1 MRVERIRLRNFK
13 CYGDADL
20 TLHHG
25 VTVVHGVNGS
35 GKSTLLEAV
44 FFALYGS
51 KALDDRTLDDVITTG
66 EEEAEVELAFTH
78 DGGDYR
84 IERHL
89 TLRGDRATTTK
100 CVLETGTET
109 IEGARDVRREVTKLL
124 RMDADAF
131 VNCAYVRQGE
141 VNKLIHASPG
151 DRQDMIDDLLQLGA
165 LEEYRERASDARL
178 GVKTVL
184 DGQREVRDNLQEQVE
199 TKEDKGLHERLNGL
213 ESKRTEVGGQIEHYE
228 SQREEAERTLETA
241 EDVLERHE
249 ETRAE
254 MADLAEEIESL
265 RSTITETEGE
275 REDLKE
281 RIRARRDELEEYED
295 ERAELLSEAE
305 IEGGIDE
312 GVDVATDADLDVGL
326 DLDLDLETGRDTTP
340 DLDPATSNETVDDL
354 IERLE
359 ADDETLREGLEEL
372 RLAIQEHTGE
382 VTRLRERADELEA
395 EAESK
400 RADADDLAE
409 TLAEDEAAIE
419 ERETTVEELGEEID
433 TRRSE
438 FEDAPIAFGEA
449 ADHREELASEREDC
463 RSDLA
468 DVSAQIDATTAS
480 IEEGEELLEAG
491 KCPECGQPVEDSPH
505 VDVLE
510 ERREELAD
518 LEERR
523 EELRDDLDSLE
534 ERLERADELCEVERE
549 VERLEDRRENMTRL
563 LAEKRETLADRRDQR
578 EQLRGRA
585 DELEADAEQK
595 RADAEAIED
604 TADERRGELGEIN
617 GARSGLKE
625 TLQRLRRVSE
635 LAAEIES
642 LEGDIE
648 ADRERRANKA
658 ELNDERRTRLSDKR
672 ERKREL
678 EEEFDEDR
686 IEQARSERENAAEY
700 IEQVDAELETLRER
714 RTNLQNAIGAVEN
727 ELEELENLRER
738 LEDVDARCDD
748 LESLYEEAETLQA
761 TYGDL
766 RTELR
771 QRNVETL
778 ERLLN
783 ETFDLVYQN
792 DSYASIDLD
801 GEYRLTVYQKD
812 GEPLEPEQLSG
823 GERALFNLSLRCAIY
838 RLLAEG
844 VEGTAPMPPLILDE
858 PTVFLDSGHVTQ
870 LVSLVESMR
879 DLGVEQI
886 VLVSHD
892 EELVGAADDL
902 VRVEK
907 DSTSNRSQLERG
919 EPPDAAL
926 LASD

>member
-20 TLHHG
+20 SLHHG

-89 TLRGDRATTTK
+89 KLRGDRATTTK

-109 IEGARDVRREVTKLL
+109 VEGARDVRREVTELL

-141 VNKLIHASPG
+141 VNKLIHASPS

-184 DGQREVRDNLQEQVE
+184 DGQREVRENLREQVE
-199 TKEDKGLHERLNGL
+199 TKEDKDLHERLNGL
-213 ESKRTEVGGQIEHYE
+213 ESKHTEVTEQIEHYE
-228 SQREEAERTLETA
+228 SQRDEAERTLETA

-249 ETRAE
+249 ETREE
-254 MADLAEEIESL
+254 MADLAEEIEAL

-281 RIRARRDELEEYED
+281 RIRVRREECEEYED
-295 ERAELLSEAE
+295 ERAAVLSELEVGASLE
-305 IEGGIDE
+305 LELDV
-312 GVDVATDADLDVGL
+312 GVDVDVNLERETETDSDP
-326 DLDLDLETGRDTTP
+326 TT
-340 DLDPATSNETVDDL
+340 DLDPTTSNETVEEL
-354 IERLE
+354 IDRLE
-359 ADDETLREGLEEL
+359 AQDEALREGLEEL

-382 VTRLRERADELEA
+382 VTRLRERAEELES
-395 EAESK
+395 EAERK
-400 RADADDLAE
+400 RADADELAE
-409 TLAEDEAAIE
+409 TLAEDESTIE
-419 ERETTVEELGEEID
+419 EREATVEELAEKIE

-438 FEDAPIAFGEA
+438 FDDAPVAFGEA
-449 ADHREELASEREDC
+449 ADHREELANEREEL
-463 RSDLA
+463 RSELA
-468 DVSAQIDATTAS
+468 DVSATIDATTAS

-505 VDVLE
+505 VDVLA

-518 LEERR
+518 FEERQ
-523 EELRDDLDSLE
+523 EELQAELE
-534 ERLERADELCEVERE
+534 IVAERLERAEELCEAERE
-549 VERLEDRRENMTRL
+549 VEQLETNRENVEQL
-563 LAEKRETLADRRDQR
+563 LAEKRETLSQRR
-578 EQLRGRA
+578 EQRDDLRQRA
-585 DELEADAEQK
+585 EDLEADAEEK
-595 RADAEAIED
+595 RADADEIET
-604 TADERRGELGEIN
+604 TADERRSELGEIN

-625 TLQRLRRVSE
+625 TLGQLRRVSE
-635 LAAEIES
+635 LATEIES
-642 LEGDIE
+642 LESDIE

-658 ELNDERRTRLSDKR
+658 ELNDERRNRLSDKR

-678 EEEFDEDR
+678 EDEFDEDR

-700 IEQVDAELETLRER
+700 IEQVEAELETLLDR

-727 ELEELENLRER
+727 ELEELETLRER
-738 LEDVDARCDD
+738 LEDVDARCSD

-886 VLVSHD
+886 VVVSHD

-907 DSTSNRSQLERG
+907 DSTSNRSRLERG
-919 EPPDAAL
+919 EPPEATL